1 MPHIASREEEFS
13 VERICIARKGGGEG
27 GNHTKEVVSGGEA
40 SKPNKVLSGNHF
52 ACQHKH

>member
-13 VERICIARKGGGEG
+13 VERICIAREGGGKSYKG
-27 GNHTKEVVSGGEA
+27 SRKRGEA
-40 SKPNKVLSGNHF
+40 SKPNKILSGNHF